1 MITAATY
8 SSADSGSGS
17 GELGTQC
24 SATPAQ
30 ASVASWLAVL
40 FLMLFALNTI
50 GGWVR
55 LSGAGVAIPQWPII
69 NGSLLP
75 PMTNEGWIEV
85 KASYD
90 ADQARLASKIVAG
103 GLTHSN
109 LGRQPRDLAEFRGMF
124 LTEWSHRL
132 FAALVGV
139 MAAGCLTVVWRRP
152 DLRRLVGGPMA
163 AMGILVITQAVLG
176 GVLVSSGTNT
186 HWLFLHQGNAG
197 MIMACVLV
205 AMLRL
210 VAVGRPLPSA
220 STLGHR
226 QVLIW
231 VLGVA
236 MVSCWLQLVIGALVA
251 GSRNDE
257 GFSHWPLASGPLL
270 WEAPLGLV
278 WNLLDNTQLHQW
290 AHGGWA
296 YVLTGLL
303 IISYVLG
310 WRLTRITSY
319 VLGGRHT
326 RVGECGPRLR
336 LALQVSATFLVIQ
349 LMLGIA
355 NALLGITA
363 QLALAHQVMGMCLF
377 LSLVLAWFDA
387 RHEPAET
394 ASIPTVP
401 PVMSG
406 TT

>member
-1 MITAATY
+1 MLTATIP
-8 SSADSGSGS
+8 
-17 GELGTQC
+17 GELGAKR
-24 SATPAQ
+24 SASPAQ

-75 PMTNEGWIEV
+75 PFTDQGWAEV

-90 ADQARLASKIVAG
+90 ADQARLAARIAAG

-139 MAAGCLTVVWRRP
+139 MAAGCLTVVLRRS
-152 DLRRLVGGPMA
+152 DLRRLVGAPMTA
-163 AMGILVITQAVLG
+163 LGVLVIAQAVIG

-205 AMLRL
+205 AILRL
-210 VAVGRPLPSA
+210 LAAGRAQPSA
-220 STLGHR
+220 TTLGR
-226 QVLIW
+226 RRVLTW

-251 GSRNDE
+251 GSRNDQ
-257 GFSHWPLASGPLL
+257 GFSHWPLTFALVL
-270 WEAPLGLV
+270 WEAPRGV
-278 WNLLDNTQLHQW
+278 FWNLLDNTELHQW
-290 AHGGWA
+290 AHGWWA

-303 IISYVLG
+303 ITSYVLG
-310 WRLTRITSY
+310 WRLARA
-319 VLGGRHT
+319 GQN
-326 RVGECGPRLR
+326 GPRLR

-349 LMLGIA
+349 IMLGIA
-355 NALLGITA
+355 NALLGITS

-377 LSLVLAWFDA
+377 LSVVLAWFDA
-387 RHEPAET
+387 RHEAVVDTPAP
-394 ASIPTVP
+394 AAPSVGA
-401 PVMSG
+401 V

>member
-1 MITAATY
+1 MLTATIP
-8 SSADSGSGS
+8 
-17 GELGTQC
+17 GELGAKR
-24 SATPAQ
+24 SASPAQ

-75 PMTNEGWIEV
+75 PMTDEGWAQV
-85 KASYD
+85 RASYD
-90 ADQARLASKIVAG
+90 ADQARLASRIAAG

-109 LGRQPRDLAEFRGMF
+109 LGRQPRDLAEFRSMF

-139 MAAGCLTVVWRRP
+139 LAAGCLTVVWRRP
-152 DLRRLVGGPMA
+152 DLRRLVGFPMA
-163 AMGILVITQAVLG
+163 AMGVLVITQAVLG

-210 VAVGRPLPSA
+210 LAVGRAQPTAPTRERRRLL
-220 STLGHR
+220 T
-226 QVLIW
+226 W

-236 MVSCWLQLVIGALVA
+236 MVSCWIQLVIGALVA
-251 GSRNDE
+251 GSRNDG
-257 GFSHWPLASGPLL
+257 GFNHWSLTAGLVL
-270 WEAPLGLV
+270 WEAPLGV
-278 WNLLDNTQLHQW
+278 SWNLLDNTELHQW
-290 AHGGWA
+290 AHGWWA
-296 YVLTGLL
+296 YALTGLL
-303 IISYVLG
+303 ITSYVLG
-310 WRLTRITSY
+310 WRLARA
-319 VLGGRHT
+319 GQH
-326 RVGECGPRLR
+326 GPRLR
-336 LALQVSATFLVIQ
+336 LALQVSATFLAIQ
-349 LMLGIA
+349 LMLGIT
-355 NALLGITA
+355 NALLGITS

-377 LSLVLAWFDA
+377 LSVVLAWFDA
-387 RHEPAET
+387 RHEPVEDAP
-394 ASIPTVP
+394 APAAP
-401 PVMSG
+401 PAAKV